1 MKIWKRLQDMTGTQF
16 LVVLVVGICVI
27 MAAFIV
33 EGILG
38 ANADTTPEETT
49 NMHWSEFPGAA
60 EYDLVPA
67 PDGPAELY
75 PPTIPEQ
82 DRLDPKLPADGPT
95 DMIAPS
101 SFCEDGP
108 TGRVDHE
115 GNCVDDI
122 VMPVDPERHM
132 NIPPVDS
139 WNQELNTEFIPD
151 PDFN

>member
-1 MKIWKRLQDMTGTQF
+1 MKIWKRLQDMTFMQF
-16 LVVLVVGICVI
+16 LAVLAVAVI
-27 MAAFIV
+27 AIGGVATFAQSDYNPLTWSN
-33 EGILG
+33 EKG
-38 ANADTTPEETT
+38 A
-49 NMHWSEFPGAA
+49 
-60 EYDLVPA
+60 PA
-67 PDGPAELY
+67 PNGPAEFF
-75 PPTIPEQ
+75 PPTMPEQ

-139 WNQELNTEFIPD
+139 WNQELNTESIPD